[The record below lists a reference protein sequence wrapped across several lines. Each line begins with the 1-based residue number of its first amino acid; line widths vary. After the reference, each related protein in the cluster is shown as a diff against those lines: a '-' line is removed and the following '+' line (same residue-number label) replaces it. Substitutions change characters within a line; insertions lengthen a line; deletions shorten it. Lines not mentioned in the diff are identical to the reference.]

1 MLQDEGVAAR
11 EHHREHPHRH
21 HRRKVE
27 RRDAGNHAQGLA
39 EGDGVDAVAD
49 LFGKLAFQ
57 HLRDTASELDDL
69 EAADQLALG
78 VGEHLA
84 MLGGDHRRQ
93 PVEIALDE
101 VAEAEE
107 RARSEEHTSELQS
120 LMRISYAVF
129 CSKKKKKKHQD

>member
-1 MLQDEGVAAR
+1 ME
-11 EHHREHPHRH
+11 
-21 HRRKVE
+21 
-27 RRDAGNHAQGLA
+27 
-39 EGDGVDAVAD
+39 EGDGVEAGAE

-107 RARSEEHTSELQS
+107 RAGADMRSEEHTSELQS
-120 LMRISYAVF
+120 LMRISYAVL
-129 CSKKKKKKHQD
+129 CLNKTKNKLEMRESVQC

>member
-1 MLQDEGVAAR
+1 ME
-11 EHHREHPHRH
+11 
-21 HRRKVE
+21 
-27 RRDAGNHAQGLA
+27 
-39 EGDGVDAVAD
+39 EGDGVEAGAE

-93 PVEIALDE
+93 TVEIALDE

-107 RARSEEHTSELQS
+107 RAGADMRRGRRPDRKGVERGLHRHFERTRATQRVSRAS
-120 LMRISYAVF
+120 LPWGGVPDA
-129 CSKKKKKKHQD
+129 